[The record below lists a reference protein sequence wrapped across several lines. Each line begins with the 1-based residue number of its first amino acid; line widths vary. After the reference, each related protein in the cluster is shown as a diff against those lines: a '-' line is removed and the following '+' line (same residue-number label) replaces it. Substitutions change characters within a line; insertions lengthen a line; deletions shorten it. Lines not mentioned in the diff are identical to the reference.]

1 MSIKIGILGSTG
13 YTGCQL
19 VSILLN
25 HPEAE
30 IIWLTSEKFK
40 GLGYSDVFP
49 GLAGRVDIKCVSVSK
64 LDELQSADLVFSCLP
79 NITSMHFVK
88 KLCEKGSKV
97 IDLSSDFRI
106 KDTGIFKQYFNK
118 EHPSK
123 GLVDQ
128 AVYGL
133 PELNRENIKGADLIA
148 NPGCFATTVLLSLA
162 PLLKNGIEPANIVA
176 DIKAPISGAGRAP
189 RLEYHFPETNQNIT
203 GGSSEAYYQ
212 KLEVKEFLNIKYKF
226 DSQLIFNTH
235 RVNVKRGI
243 LTSLYCTLG
252 GEYTCDFIH
261 GLFIEF
267 YSGEKFVRVRGN
279 DETLQLKNVLDSNY
293 CDISISFQEN
303 CLLIETLLD
312 NTFKGASGQAV
323 QNMNIIY
330 GLGEDTGLSGVPL
343 FP

>member
-19 VSILLN
+19 VNILLN
-25 HPEAE
+25 HPQAE

-40 GLGYSDVFP
+40 GLGYSEVFP
-49 GLAGRVDIKCVSVSK
+49 GFAGRVDIKCVSVSK
-64 LDELQSADLVFSCLP
+64 LDGLQTADLVFSCLP

-88 KLCEKGSKV
+88 KLYDKGTKV
-97 IDLSSDFRI
+97 IDLSSDFRV
-106 KDTGIFKQYFNK
+106 KDTGIFKKYFNK

-128 AVYGL
+128 AAYGL
-133 PELNRENIKGADLIA
+133 PELNRENIEGAGLIA

-162 PLLKNGIEPANIVA
+162 PLLKNGIDAGNIVA

-203 GGSSEAYYQ
+203 GGSSEAFYQ
-212 KLEVKEFLNIKYKF
+212 KLEVKEFLNSKYKF
-226 DSQLIFNTH
+226 DGPLIFNTH
-235 RVNVKRGI
+235 HVNVKRGI
-243 LTSLYCTLG
+243 LSTVYCTLEG
-252 GEYTCDFIH
+252 DYAYDFIH
-261 GLFIEF
+261 DLFIKF
-267 YSGEKFVRVRGN
+267 YSGEKFVRVREKG
-279 DETLQLKNVLDSNY
+279 EALQLKNTLDSNY
-293 CDISISFQEN
+293 CDISISFQDK
-303 CLLIETLLD
+303 CLIIETVLD
-312 NTFKGASGQAV
+312 NTVKGASGQAV

-330 GLGEDTGLSGVPL
+330 GLGEDAGLSGVPL